1 MVSKSLL
8 KPDIMKFNQLK
19 LSSLALAI
27 AVLISSCGGGSSK
40 EESSSDASSEFEAAK
55 EQVAA
60 DVSKV
65 LNDLPPPSEVPYM
78 LMNAGA
84 EFDANIINGIDKME
98 SYQSNEAKA
107 ALNLGVYATDIGYLA
122 SYGKSEL
129 ALDYMGEC
137 QKLAAPVGVAEAIDY
152 GMISRFEANMENKDS
167 LATIINE
174 VMQKSGERLSEL
186 EELNSAALLLAGS
199 WIEGVH
205 ISTSI
210 VNNYPDDLPEESRT
224 LILEPLVKIVLD
236 QKTSLT
242 DLLKVMRDVPK
253 TAEVSNMIAE
263 LEKVKAIYDGE
274 LAEVEKQISENTG
287 GFILQPGTINN
298 LSAEVRRIRSTI
310 VE

>member
-1 MVSKSLL
+1 
-8 KPDIMKFNQLK
+8 MKFNQLK
-19 LSSLALAI
+19 LSSLALAT
-27 AVLISSCGGGSSK
+27 AVLVSSCGGGSSK

-78 LMNAGA
+78 LMSAGA
-84 EFDANIINGIDKME
+84 EFDQNIINGIGKIE
-98 SYQSNEAKA
+98 SYQSNETKA

-167 LATIINE
+167 LAVIINE
-174 VMQKSGERLSEL
+174 VMQKSGERLGEL

-199 WIEGVH
+199 WIEGVY

-224 LILEPLVKIVLD
+224 LILEPLVKIVMD
-236 QKTSLT
+236 QKTSLA
-242 DLLKVMRDVPK
+242 DLLQVMNDVPATDDIK
-253 TAEVSNMIAE
+253 KMIAE
-263 LEKVKAIYDGE
+263 LVKVKSIYDGE

-287 GFILQPGTINN
+287 SFVLKPSTLDN
-298 LSAEVRRIRSTI
+298 LSAEVKRIRGSI
-310 VE
+310 IE

>member
-1 MVSKSLL
+1 
-8 KPDIMKFNQLK
+8 MKFNQLK
-19 LSSLALAI
+19 LASFVLTA
-27 AVLISSCGGGSSK
+27 AVLISSCGGGGSQEK
-40 EESSSDASSEFEAAK
+40 SSDASSEFDAAK

-65 LNDLPPPSEVPYM
+65 LKDLPPPSEVPYL

-84 EFDANIINGIDKME
+84 EFDPTIVNSLDKIE
-98 SYQSNEAKA
+98 SYQSDETKA

-122 SYGKSEL
+122 SYEKSEL

-152 GMISRFEANMENKDS
+152 GMISRFESNMENKDS
-167 LATIINE
+167 LTAVIND

-199 WIEGVH
+199 WIEGVY
-205 ISTSI
+205 ISTTI
-210 VNNYPDDLPEESRT
+210 VNTYPDDLPEESRT
-224 LILEPLVKIVLD
+224 LILEPLVKIVMD
-236 QKTSLT
+236 QKASLN
-242 DLLKVMRDVPK
+242 DLLQVLNDVP
-253 TAEVSNMIAE
+253 ESDDVNNMKAE
-263 LEKVKAIYDGE
+263 LGKVKAIYDGE

-287 GFILQPGTINN
+287 GFVLKPSTLDN
-298 LSAEVRRIRSTI
+298 LAAEVTRIRTSI

>member
-1 MVSKSLL
+1 
-8 KPDIMKFNQLK
+8 MKFNQLK
-19 LSSLALAI
+19 LSSLALAA
-27 AVLISSCGGGSSK
+27 AVLVSSCGGGSSK
-40 EESSSDASSEFEAAK
+40 EESSDASSEFDAAK

-65 LNDLPPPSEVPYM
+65 LKDLPPPSEVPYL

-84 EFDANIINGIDKME
+84 EFDASLINSLENME
-98 SYQSNEAKA
+98 SYQSSETKA

-122 SYGKSEL
+122 SYEKSEM

-152 GMISRFEANMENKDS
+152 GMISRFESNMENKDS
-167 LATIINE
+167 LAVIINE
-174 VMQKSGERLSEL
+174 VMEKSGERLSEL

-199 WIEGVH
+199 WIEGVY

-224 LILEPLVKIVLD
+224 LILEPLVKIVMD
-236 QKTSLT
+236 QKTSLN
-242 DLLKVMRDVPK
+242 DLLQVMNDVPETEDVISMK
-253 TAEVSNMIAE
+253 AE

-274 LAEVEKQISENTG
+274 LAEVEKQIANNTG
-287 GFILQPGTINN
+287 DFVLLPSTLDN
-298 LSAEVRRIRSTI
+298 LSAEVSRIRGSI

>member
-1 MVSKSLL
+1 
-8 KPDIMKFNQLK
+8 MKLNQLK
-19 LSSLALAI
+19 LSSLVLTA
-27 AVLISSCGGGSSK
+27 AVLMSSCGGGGSK
-40 EESSSDASSEFEAAK
+40 EESSDASSEFDAAK

-65 LNDLPPPSEVPYM
+65 LKDLPPPSEVPYL

-84 EFDANIINGIDKME
+84 EFDPNIINSIDNME
-98 SYQSNEAKA
+98 SYQSSESKA

-122 SYGKSEL
+122 SYEKAEM

-152 GMISRFEANMENKDS
+152 GMISRFESNMENRDS
-167 LATIINE
+167 LASIINE
-174 VMQKSGERLSEL
+174 VMEKSGERLSEL

-199 WIEGVH
+199 WIEGVY

-210 VNNYPDDLPEESRT
+210 VNNYPEDLPEESRT
-224 LILEPLVKIVLD
+224 LILEPLVKIVMD
-236 QKTSLT
+236 QKTSLN
-242 DLLKVMRDVPK
+242 DLLQVMNDVPGTDEITSMK
-253 TAEVSNMIAE
+253 AE

-274 LAEVEKQISENTG
+274 LAEVETQIANNTG
-287 GFILQPGTINN
+287 DFVLQPSTLDN
-298 LSAEVRRIRSTI
+298 LSAEVSRIRASI

>member
-1 MVSKSLL
+1 
-8 KPDIMKFNQLK
+8 MKFNQLK
-19 LSSLALAI
+19 LASFALSA
-27 AVLISSCGGGSSK
+27 AVLISSCGGGGSQEK
-40 EESSSDASSEFEAAK
+40 SSDASSEFDAAK

-65 LNDLPPPSEVPYM
+65 LKDLPPPSEVPYL

-84 EFDANIINGIDKME
+84 EFDPTIVNSLDKIE
-98 SYQSNEAKA
+98 SYQSDETKA

-122 SYGKSEL
+122 SYEKSEL

-152 GMISRFEANMENKDS
+152 GMIARFESNMENKDS
-167 LATIINE
+167 LTSVIND

-199 WIEGVH
+199 WIEGVY
-205 ISTSI
+205 ISTTI
-210 VNNYPDDLPEESRT
+210 VNTYPDDLPEESRT
-224 LILEPLVKIVLD
+224 LILEPLVKIVID
-236 QKTSLT
+236 QKTSLN
-242 DLLKVMRDVPK
+242 DLLQVMNDVPESE
-253 TAEVSNMIAE
+253 AVNNMKVE
-263 LEKVKAIYDGE
+263 LGKVKAIYDGE

-287 GFILQPGTINN
+287 GFVLKPSTLDN
-298 LSAEVRRIRSTI
+298 LAAEVTRIRTSI

>member
-1 MVSKSLL
+1 
-8 KPDIMKFNQLK
+8 MKFNQLK
-19 LSSLALAI
+19 LSSLALAA
-27 AVLISSCGGGSSK
+27 AVLVSSCGGGSSK
-40 EESSSDASSEFEAAK
+40 EESSSDASSEFDAAK

-65 LNDLPPPSEVPYM
+65 LKDLPPPSEVPYL

-84 EFDANIINGIDKME
+84 EFDASLINSIEKME
-98 SYQSNEAKA
+98 SYQGSESKA

-122 SYGKSEL
+122 SYEKSEM

-152 GMISRFEANMENKDS
+152 GMISRFESNMENKDS
-167 LATIINE
+167 LAVIINE
-174 VMQKSGERLSEL
+174 VMEKSGERLSEL
-186 EELNSAALLLAGS
+186 DELNSAALLLAGS
-199 WIEGVH
+199 WIEGVY

-224 LILEPLVKIVLD
+224 LILEPLVKIVMD
-236 QKTSLT
+236 QKASLN
-242 DLLKVMRDVPK
+242 DLLRVMNDVPQTDDVTSMK
-253 TAEVSNMIAE
+253 AE

-274 LAEVEKQISENTG
+274 LAEVEEQIANNTG
-287 GFILQPGTINN
+287 GFVLQPSTLDN
-298 LSAEVRRIRSTI
+298 LSAEVSRIRGAI

>member
-1 MVSKSLL
+1 
-8 KPDIMKFNQLK
+8 MKFNQLK
-19 LSSLALAI
+19 LSSLALAA
-27 AVLISSCGGGSSK
+27 AVLVSSCGGGSSK
-40 EESSSDASSEFEAAK
+40 EESSSDASSEFDAAK

-65 LNDLPPPSEVPYM
+65 LKDLPPPSEVPYL

-84 EFDANIINGIDKME
+84 EFDASLINSIEKME
-98 SYQSNEAKA
+98 SYQASESKA

-122 SYGKSEL
+122 SYEKSEM

-152 GMISRFEANMENKDS
+152 GMISRFESNMENKDS
-167 LATIINE
+167 LAVIINE
-174 VMQKSGERLSEL
+174 VMEKSGERLSEL

-199 WIEGVH
+199 WIEGVY

-224 LILEPLVKIVLD
+224 LILEPLVKIVMD
-236 QKTSLT
+236 QKTSLY
-242 DLLKVMRDVPK
+242 DLLQVMNDVPE
-253 TAEVSNMIAE
+253 TEDVTSMRAE
-263 LEKVKAIYDGE
+263 LEKVKAIYVGE
-274 LAEVEKQISENTG
+274 LAEVEEQIANNTG
-287 GFILQPGTINN
+287 DFVLQPSTLDN
-298 LSAEVRRIRSTI
+298 LSAEVSRIRGSI

>member
-1 MVSKSLL
+1 
-8 KPDIMKFNQLK
+8 MKFNQLK
-19 LSSLALAI
+19 LSSLALAA
-27 AVLISSCGGGSSK
+27 AVLVSSCGGGSSK
-40 EESSSDASSEFEAAK
+40 EESSSDASSEFDAAK

-65 LNDLPPPSEVPYM
+65 LKDLPPPSEVPYL

-84 EFDANIINGIDKME
+84 EFDASLINSIEKME
-98 SYQSNEAKA
+98 SYQASESKA

-122 SYGKSEL
+122 SYEKSEM

-152 GMISRFEANMENKDS
+152 GMISRFESNMENKDS
-167 LATIINE
+167 LAVIINE
-174 VMQKSGERLSEL
+174 VMEKSGERLSEL

-199 WIEGVH
+199 WIEGVY

-224 LILEPLVKIVLD
+224 LILEPLVKIVMD
-236 QKTSLT
+236 QKTSLY
-242 DLLKVMRDVPK
+242 DLLQVMNDVPE
-253 TAEVSNMIAE
+253 TEDVTSMRAE

-274 LAEVEKQISENTG
+274 LAEVEEQIANNTG
-287 GFILQPGTINN
+287 EFVLQPSTLDN
-298 LSAEVRRIRSTI
+298 LSAEVSRIRGSI